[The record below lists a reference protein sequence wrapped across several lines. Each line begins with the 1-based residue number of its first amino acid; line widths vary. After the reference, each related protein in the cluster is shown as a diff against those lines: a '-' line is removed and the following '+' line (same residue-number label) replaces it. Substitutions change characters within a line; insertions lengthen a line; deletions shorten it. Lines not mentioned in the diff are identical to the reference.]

1 MSPRETPIVL
11 RFPLEAIRPPAGAR
25 PATYAALPEADG
37 ATRVPSN
44 VVSLAHY
51 ALRARRRNALS
62 WRGGPPEGEAA

>member
-11 RFPLEAIRPPAGAR
+11 PFPLEAIRPPAAAR
-25 PATYAALPEADG
+25 PAIHAAPAEAEA
-37 ATRVPSN
+37 ATRLPSN

-62 WRGGPPEGEAA
+62 WRGGPPEGDAA